1 MRRWSGVV
9 MLAGAVVMG
18 HVGVSQAQTSR
29 EYLLSHGYRLPKQWG
44 VSVAY
49 YRQSQPY
56 ELDSLT
62 LGIPGFDPALAN
74 NLSVDNTT
82 TTPHAAFDY
91 WLLPYLNVQVLAG
104 SIDGETD
111 VKLSTLNVGI
121 PLGDIIIDYKGFFY
135 GAGFTLAA
143 GSERYFATITTE
155 YTSSQLD
162 NEDSSVSAW
171 VFTPRIGASFGRD
184 SAVYVGAMYQVPE
197 ESHSGIQP
205 IAGIGNVP
213 YEVTLTAKDRWN
225 YVAGVNLGL
234 TEHWVL
240 TVEGGFGDR
249 DAVLGML
256 TYRW

>member
-1 MRRWSGVV
+1 

-18 HVGVSQAQTSR
+18 HVGVTQAQTSR
-29 EYLLSHGYRLPKQWG
+29 EHLLSQGYRLPKQWG

-62 LGIPGFDPALAN
+62 LGLPGFDPALAN

-82 TTPHAAFDY
+82 RTPHAAFDY

-104 SIDGETD
+104 SIDGETE
-111 VKLSTLNVGI
+111 VKLSQLNVGI

-143 GSERYFATITTE
+143 GSERYFATITTG
-155 YTSSQLD
+155 YTSCKLD
-162 NEDSSVSAW
+162 NADSSVSAW
-171 VFTPRIGASFGRD
+171 VFTPRIGANFGRA

-197 ESHSGIQP
+197 ENHSGIQP

-213 YEVTLTAKDRWN
+213 YEVSLTAKDRWN

-234 TEHWVL
+234 AEHWVL

-249 DAVLGML
+249 DAVLGTL